1 MSRFRINVPISRV
14 EKMADGKLLIE
25 GTATTEAPVW
35 QMTEIGSLPVVLSY
49 EASLDAMSRWA
60 GNIREQHQSKAVGRA
75 VEIIPNDSTR
85 AISVRAFISK
95 GAPDTQEKILD
106 GTLRGYSIG
115 GDPKAWKDADGKRNV
130 TAWDCVEL
138 SVVDVGADP
147 GTNDLVVL
155 TRGAHLEPGLTG
167 HKEAQMGKTAAAAVE
182 TEAPA
187 PTVTT
192 IGNSEVTID
201 SAGNATVKPLAR
213 AVEIP
218 PPVVVAAS
226 TGSPAPN
233 RFALAMAAAVAIK
246 KEETMTEAEKPVA
259 DEETPAEDAT
269 ETEEEPEDGIKNESD
284 LMSAVKKSASADDPA
299 AEKTKIKKAAKRLGL
314 VAKLPRTWRAVKPEL
329 LRHMAGGDPADDLT
343 CAIGCL
349 RSVGWISRDV
359 EYLLASEMAEGLG
372 GGPTEGGQVV
382 ILQGVLASLQA
393 ACAGLK
399 EFIADEASEG
409 AAGGAEAAPEPAATV
424 ESAEDTMVESAAKPR
439 MVRGLVALN
448 RRLASLETLAKTPAT
463 VPAFTSADAEQL
475 ATAMGQVFGSTTA
488 PLSRALGDLGNEVK
502 AVREELDQVL
512 RLPKPYG
519 AARGVQTQRRDTA
532 PTGDVQPA
540 AKLAV
545 LRDLASRTNN
555 PVSLGEIQVEIN
567 RAEALLKGNPG

>member
-1 MSRFRINVPISRV
+1 MSQFRINVPISRV
-14 EKMADGKLLIE
+14 EKLADGKLLIE

-49 EASLDAMSRWA
+49 EASLDAMNRWA

-85 AISVRAFISK
+85 AIGVRAFISK

-130 TAWDCVEL
+130 TAWDCIEL

-155 TRGAHLEPGLTG
+155 TRGAHLEPGLIG
-167 HKEAQMGKTAAAAVE
+167 QKEALMGKNAAAAVE

-192 IGNSEVTID
+192 IGNSEVSINA
-201 SAGNATVKPLAR
+201 AGEATVKPIAR
-213 AVEIP
+213 AAESVIP
-218 PPVVVAAS
+218 PPVVVAES
-226 TGSPAPN
+226 TETAPPVN
-233 RFALAMAAAVAIK
+233 RFAVAMTAATQRAEEVAK
-246 KEETMTEAEKPVA
+246 EKADEKPADGEEKPKEEP
-259 DEETPAEDAT
+259 PA
-269 ETEEEPEDGIKNESD
+269 DGIANESD
-284 LMSAVKKSASADDPA
+284 LMSAIKKSAGADDPA

-314 VAKLPRTWRAVKPEL
+314 TDKLPRTWRAVKPEL
-329 LRHMAGGDPADDLT
+329 LRHMAGGDPADDLS
-343 CAIGCL
+343 CAIMCL
-349 RSVGWISRDV
+349 RSIGWVSRDC

-409 AAGGAEAAPEPAATV
+409 AAGGAPEPPEPAAV
-424 ESAEDTMVESAAKPR
+424 ETAEEAMMESAAKPH
-439 MVRGLVALN
+439 MIRGFAALN
-448 RRLASLETLAKTPAT
+448 RRLASLETLAKTPASA
-463 VPAFTSADAEQL
+463 PAFTSADAEQL

-488 PLSRALGDLGNEVK
+488 PLSRALGDLGNELK
-502 AVREELDQVL
+502 AVREELDTVL

-519 AARGVQTQRRDTA
+519 AARGVQTQRNA
-532 PTGDVQPA
+532 GQASPTGDVAPA
-540 AKLAV
+540 AKLLV
-545 LRDLASRTNN
+545 LRELASRTGN

>member
-1 MSRFRINVPISRV
+1 MSQFRINVPISRV

-60 GNIREQHQSKAVGRA
+60 GNIREQHQAKAVGRA

-85 AISVRAFISK
+85 AIGVRAFISK

-115 GDPKAWKDADGKRNV
+115 GDPKAWKDADGKRSV

-155 TRGAHLEPGLTG
+155 TRGAHLEPGLIG
-167 HKEAQMGKTAAAAVE
+167 HKEALMGNTAAAAVE

-192 IGNSEVTID
+192 IGNSEVTINA
-201 SAGNATVKPLAR
+201 AGEATVKPLTR
-213 AVEIP
+213 ATEPVIP
-218 PPVVVAAS
+218 PPVVVAES
-226 TGSPAPN
+226 TETAPPVN
-233 RFALAMAAAVAIK
+233 RFAVAMTAATQRAEEVAAK
-246 KEETMTEAEKPVA
+246 ADEKPAEGEAEKK
-259 DEETPAEDAT
+259 DEPPA
-269 ETEEEPEDGIKNESD
+269 DGITNEAD
-284 LMSAVKKSASADDPA
+284 LMSAIKKSASADDPG

-314 VAKLPRTWRAVKPEL
+314 VDKLPRTWRAVKPEL
-329 LRHMAGGDPADDLT
+329 LRHMVGGDPADDLS

-349 RSVGWISRDV
+349 RSVGWVSRDV

-409 AAGGAEAAPEPAATV
+409 AAGGAPEPAPPAAV
-424 ESAEDTMVESAAKPR
+424 ETADEAMMEAAAKPR
-439 MVRGLVALN
+439 MIRGLVALN
-448 RRLASLETLAKTPAT
+448 RRLASLEAIAKTPAS

-512 RLPKPYG
+512 KLPKPYG
-519 AARGVQTQRRDTA
+519 VARGVQQQRNVGQA
-532 PTGDVQPA
+532 ALTGDVQPA